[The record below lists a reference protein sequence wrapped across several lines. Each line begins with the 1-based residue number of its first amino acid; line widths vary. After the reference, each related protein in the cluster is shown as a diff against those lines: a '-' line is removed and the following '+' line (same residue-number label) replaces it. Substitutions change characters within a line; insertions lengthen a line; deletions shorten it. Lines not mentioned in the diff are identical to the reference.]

1 MSTKANDPANPTTDT
16 YIGDH
21 NIPIVHTSNLGL
33 TKRELF
39 AKDIYAGMIAAN
51 ARHLRHERLQEMAAS
66 AVDLAD
72 SLIEALNTTT

>member
-16 YIGDH
+16 YLGDY
-21 NIPIVHTSNLGL
+21 NIQIVHTSNLGL

-39 AKDIYAGMIAAN
+39 AKDIYAGMIAA
-51 ARHLRHERLQEMAAS
+51 
-66 AVDLAD
+66 DLSD